1 MEDQLLI
8 GGYHLPFRST
18 RNKNR
23 EGTMLHVGENIL
35 FKNTVSMLYSAI
47 ENHLELD
54 SRSL

>member
-18 RNKNR
+18 RNKNG